1 MFCIQIYLT
10 TEEKIAE
17 LKQQL
22 SALDLQAVSPLR
34 AIVAG
39 TATDEDTVKLSEI
52 ESTATELRTQLS
64 NLIDK

>member
-39 TATDEDTVKLSEI
+39 TAT
-52 ESTATELRTQLS
+52 ELRTQLS

>member
-39 TATDEDTVKLSEI
+39 TATDEDTTRLTAI
-52 ESTATELRTQLS
+52 ENLAASLREKINVLS
-64 NLIDK
+64 NS